1 MYAIF
6 NYQEFSHF
14 AGGAVGPGAND
25 SAGFYAVALEP
36 EQVLRLRAIYRSGF
50 AARAIHQ
57 GAGALVVATT
67 ERRPVAV
74 RVWVREEEGGGL
86 GQVPDLHIYSLEA
99 AGEKVSDELERV
111 TGGRVLL
118 PPAQAQA
125 RAQAA
130 VAELLTKHPAP
141 SRLHLLEAFQGL
153 WTVAHVE
160 LRDSLAEGLR
170 TALTQLKERGVGKQ
184 VERALIAATV
194 QRAALAA

>member
-14 AGGAVGPGAND
+14 AGGAVGPGPQD
-25 SAGFYAVALEP
+25 SAGFYAVELEP

-50 AARAIHQ
+50 AARALHQ
-57 GAGALVVATT
+57 GASALVVATM

-86 GQVPDLHIYSLEA
+86 GLVLDLHTYSLEV

-111 TGGRVLL
+111 TAGRVRL
-118 PPAQAQA
+118 PQEQAQA
-125 RAQAA
+125 RALTA

-153 WTVAHVE
+153 CAVAHVE
-160 LRDSLAEGLR
+160 LRDALAEGLR
-170 TALTQLKERGVGKQ
+170 TALTQLKERGVGRQ
-184 VERALIAATV
+184 VEKALVAATV
-194 QRAALAA
+194 LRAAEAA